1 MPVGAR
7 ASDNQGVTRTPRPIS
22 ARVRIL
28 AAILAVACV
37 GLAIVGSVTFLVQ
50 RERVIAEVNDRLMT
64 QVDRLK
70 TVAESPVDGAA
81 DDVANLGASEDL
93 DVNEYTSVEQYLKDA
108 VANLVPARNE
118 GSVAIIDGTPRNRR
132 PQIAAKP

>member
-1 MPVGAR
+1 M
-7 ASDNQGVTRTPRPIS
+7 TRSSRPIS

-70 TVAESPVDGAA
+70 TVAESPVDGPAE
-81 DDVANLGASEDL
+81 DVGARRARENL
-93 DVNEYTSVEQYLKDA
+93 DVSKYASVEQYLRDA

-118 GSVAIIDGTPRNRR
+118 ASVAIIDGKPRFV
-132 PQIAAKP
+132 PGTLSGFDIAGDEELIQR